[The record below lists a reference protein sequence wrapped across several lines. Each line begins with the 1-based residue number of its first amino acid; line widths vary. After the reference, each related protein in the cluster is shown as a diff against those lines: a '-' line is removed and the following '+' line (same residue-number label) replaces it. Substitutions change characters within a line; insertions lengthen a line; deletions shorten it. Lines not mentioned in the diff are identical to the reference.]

1 MELINPIWL
10 WGLAGL
16 LIPIGIHLLS
26 RREGKIIKIGS
37 IRHLEETSSKQFKS
51 IRLNEL
57 VLLFLRCLIITLLVL
72 FLSGFHFQA
81 LEKSGKWLLVESGLE
96 RDDELS
102 VLIDSLRR
110 NGFEIKILTRGF
122 PELSDS
128 LYDTKKINYWNLLT
142 ELKKKSLT
150 QAVVLSY
157 NYADGF
163 AGKRASLPENVQ
175 WVSKNPAPI
184 EFGLNAI
191 RISDDSLRYRAGYSN
206 ANKTSFSTFRSKI
219 KDGQDFFKFSQADS
233 IAIERQKTI
242 SIQIVNQP
250 TFTHDSKMIAAAIQ
264 AIDHESPDNFE
275 VEILSQEKF
284 SSEKKSD
291 WVVWISDETRR
302 PTGVNCIYY
311 RKESSNNLFEKSG
324 FATWAL
330 TQRLNEQV
338 ALQQNLAVQ
347 LGLIL
352 TSENK
357 YHEIAR
363 QKDKRVL
370 GDELIWDKNSVKP
383 EQIRSTI
390 SPTSSEKYLMTLL
403 LLFLL
408 LERWISFNR
417 KQ

>member
-1 MELINPIWL
+1 MGLINPIWL
-10 WGLAGL
+10 WGLSGL

-37 IRHLEETSSKQFKS
+37 IRHLEETNSKQFKS

-57 VLLFLRCLIITLLVL
+57 VLLLLRCLIITILVL

-81 LEKSGKWLLVESGLE
+81 LEKSGKWLMVESGLE
-96 RDDELS
+96 REDQVS

-110 NGFEIKILTRGF
+110 NGFEIKRLTSGF
-122 PELSDS
+122 PGISDS
-128 LYDTKKINYWNLLT
+128 HYDTTKINYWNLL
-142 ELKKKSLT
+142 EKLKKKSLT
-150 QAVVLSY
+150 QAVILSY
-157 NYADGF
+157 NYAEGF
-163 AGKRASLPENVQ
+163 AGKRVSLPENIQ

-191 RISDDSLRYRAGYSN
+191 RLSNDSLRFRAGYSN
-206 ANKTSFSTFRSKI
+206 TDKTSFSTFRSEI
-219 KDGQDFFKFSQADS
+219 KDGQVFFKFTTADS
-233 IAIERQKTI
+233 ITIERPKTT
-242 SIQIVNQP
+242 SVQIVNQP
-250 TFTHDSKMIAAAIQ
+250 AFAHDSKMIAAAIH

-275 VEILSQEKF
+275 VETLSFEKF
-284 SSEKKSD
+284 SSDKKSD
-291 WVVWISDETRR
+291 WVIWLSDETRR

-311 RKESSNNLFEKSG
+311 QRQSSNELFEKLA
-324 FATWAL
+324 FASWAL

-338 ALQQNLAVQ
+338 ALQQNLAVD

-357 YHEIAR
+357 YAELAR

-370 GDELIWDKNSVKP
+370 GDEVIWDTNSIKP

-390 SPTSSEKYLMTLL
+390 NPTSSEKYLMALL
-403 LLFLL
+403 LLVLC
-408 LERWISFNR
+408 LERWMSFKR
-417 KQ
+417 SQ